1 MTLPLLALVLGL
13 VLVTWSADRFVE
25 GAACAAKHFKMPPL
39 LVGMLIIGF
48 GTSAPEIAV
57 SALAALQG
65 NSTIGLGNAYGSNI
79 ANLALILGLTALI
92 KPIAVQSRILRKELP
107 LLAAVTGLAAY
118 QLWDGQLTRLE
129 ALSMLSLFLG
139 LFAWTIV
146 EGLKRPGD
154 TLAREMSEELKSRQ
168 MSMRQALFWLLAGLV
183 LLIISSRL
191 LIWGAVEIAL
201 ALQIDELLIGLTLV
215 AVGTSLPEL
224 ATAISAVRKGEPDLA
239 LGNVIGSNLFNTLAV
254 VGIATVIQ
262 PTDTPA
268 ELLNRDMLVL
278 VFLTLSLFFIGYGFR
293 GRQGSINRYEGAL
306 LLLVYAGYTGHLVS
320 SAVCH

>member
-1 MTLPLLALVLGL
+1 
-13 VLVTWSADRFVE
+13 
-25 GAACAAKHFKMPPL
+25 
-39 LVGMLIIGF
+39 
-48 GTSAPEIAV
+48 
-57 SALAALQG
+57 
-65 NSTIGLGNAYGSNI
+65 
-79 ANLALILGLTALI
+79 
-92 KPIAVQSRILRKELP
+92 
-107 LLAAVTGLAAY
+107 
-118 QLWDGQLTRLE
+118 
-129 ALSMLSLFLG
+129 
-139 LFAWTIV
+139 
-146 EGLKRPGD
+146 
-154 TLAREMSEELKSRQ
+154 
-168 MSMRQALFWLLAGLV
+168 MRQALFWLLAGLV

-201 ALQIDELLIGLTLV
+201 ALQIGELLIGLTLV

-306 LLLVYAGYTGHLVS
+306 LLLVYAGYTGHLVC